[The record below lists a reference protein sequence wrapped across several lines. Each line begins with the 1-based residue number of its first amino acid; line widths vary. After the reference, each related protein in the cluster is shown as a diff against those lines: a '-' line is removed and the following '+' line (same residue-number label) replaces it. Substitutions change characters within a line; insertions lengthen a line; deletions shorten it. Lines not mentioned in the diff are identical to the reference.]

1 MADLPPFQTLIDEHA
16 AEVMAV
22 LRGAVGREG
31 AEDAFQETFLAALRA
46 YPSLRDASNLR
57 GWLVTIAHR
66 KAIDQHRAR
75 GRAPVPVAEVREE
88 AFTDP
93 DPADG
98 DDLERRRRP
107 AAEAARRGDPALR
120 LRPSPRGDRR
130 GARLLA
136 GGGAPQPAR
145 GTETTTQGDR
155 MTATVDKPVT
165 KKSLEALRDRAAA
178 EGLLDVAYATA
189 DSPFGT
195 LLLAR
200 TPRGLVRLGLPGEDV
215 EAMLADL
222 AGRISPRVLQD
233 PARLDEERRELDDY
247 FAGRRHAFELPIDWQ
262 LSNGFLLRARQG
274 IAAIPY
280 GETRTYTDLARAAGN
295 ERAVRA
301 AGSACSRNPIPL
313 VVPCHRVLRSDGSL
327 GGYAGGLEMKE
338 RLLELEQA
346 P

>member
-1 MADLPPFQTLIDEHA
+1 
-16 AEVMAV
+16 
-22 LRGAVGREG
+22 
-31 AEDAFQETFLAALRA
+31 
-46 YPSLRDASNLR
+46 
-57 GWLVTIAHR
+57 
-66 KAIDQHRAR
+66 
-75 GRAPVPVAEVREE
+75 
-88 AFTDP
+88 
-93 DPADG
+93 
-98 DDLERRRRP
+98 
-107 AAEAARRGDPALR
+107 
-120 LRPSPRGDRR
+120 
-130 GARLLA
+130 
-136 GGGAPQPAR
+136 
-145 GTETTTQGDR
+145 
-155 MTATVDKPVT
+155 MTATIDKPVG
-165 KKSLEALRDRAAA
+165 KKSLEALRNRAAT

-195 LLLAR
+195 LLLAK

-215 EAMLADL
+215 EAIVADL

>member
-1 MADLPPFQTLIDEHA
+1 
-16 AEVMAV
+16 
-22 LRGAVGREG
+22 
-31 AEDAFQETFLAALRA
+31 
-46 YPSLRDASNLR
+46 
-57 GWLVTIAHR
+57 
-66 KAIDQHRAR
+66 
-75 GRAPVPVAEVREE
+75 
-88 AFTDP
+88 
-93 DPADG
+93 
-98 DDLERRRRP
+98 
-107 AAEAARRGDPALR
+107 
-120 LRPSPRGDRR
+120 
-130 GARLLA
+130 
-136 GGGAPQPAR
+136 
-145 GTETTTQGDR
+145 
-155 MTATVDKPVT
+155 MTATIDKPVT

-195 LLLAR
+195 LLLAK

-215 EAMLADL
+215 EAMLVDL
-222 AGRISPRVLQD
+222 AGRISLRVLED

-262 LSNGFLLRARQG
+262 LSGGFLLRARQG

-327 GGYAGGLEMKE
+327 GGYAGGLEMKR
-338 RLLELEQA
+338 RLLDLEQA

>member
-1 MADLPPFQTLIDEHA
+1 
-16 AEVMAV
+16 
-22 LRGAVGREG
+22 
-31 AEDAFQETFLAALRA
+31 
-46 YPSLRDASNLR
+46 
-57 GWLVTIAHR
+57 
-66 KAIDQHRAR
+66 
-75 GRAPVPVAEVREE
+75 
-88 AFTDP
+88 
-93 DPADG
+93 
-98 DDLERRRRP
+98 
-107 AAEAARRGDPALR
+107 
-120 LRPSPRGDRR
+120 
-130 GARLLA
+130 
-136 GGGAPQPAR
+136 
-145 GTETTTQGDR
+145 
-155 MTATVDKPVT
+155 MTATIDKPVT

-195 LLLAR
+195 LLLAK

-222 AGRISPRVLQD
+222 AGRISPRVLED
-233 PARLDEERRELDDY
+233 HARLDEERRELDDY

-262 LSNGFLLRARQG
+262 LSGGFLLRARQG

>member
-1 MADLPPFQTLIDEHA
+1 
-16 AEVMAV
+16 
-22 LRGAVGREG
+22 
-31 AEDAFQETFLAALRA
+31 
-46 YPSLRDASNLR
+46 
-57 GWLVTIAHR
+57 
-66 KAIDQHRAR
+66 
-75 GRAPVPVAEVREE
+75 
-88 AFTDP
+88 
-93 DPADG
+93 
-98 DDLERRRRP
+98 
-107 AAEAARRGDPALR
+107 
-120 LRPSPRGDRR
+120 
-130 GARLLA
+130 
-136 GGGAPQPAR
+136 
-145 GTETTTQGDR
+145 
-155 MTATVDKPVT
+155 MTATMEKT
-165 KKSLEALRDRAAA
+165 IEALRNRAAA

-189 DSPFGT
+189 DSPFGS
-195 LLLAR
+195 LLLAK

-215 EAMLADL
+215 EAMLIDL
-222 AGRISPRVLQD
+222 AGRISPRVLED

>member
-1 MADLPPFQTLIDEHA
+1 
-16 AEVMAV
+16 
-22 LRGAVGREG
+22 
-31 AEDAFQETFLAALRA
+31 
-46 YPSLRDASNLR
+46 
-57 GWLVTIAHR
+57 
-66 KAIDQHRAR
+66 
-75 GRAPVPVAEVREE
+75 
-88 AFTDP
+88 
-93 DPADG
+93 
-98 DDLERRRRP
+98 
-107 AAEAARRGDPALR
+107 
-120 LRPSPRGDRR
+120 
-130 GARLLA
+130 
-136 GGGAPQPAR
+136 
-145 GTETTTQGDR
+145 
-155 MTATVDKPVT
+155 MTATIDKPVA

-262 LSNGFLLRARQG
+262 LSGGFLLRARQG

-327 GGYAGGLEMKE
+327 GGYAGGLEMKR
-338 RLLELEQA
+338 RLLDLEQA

>member
-1 MADLPPFQTLIDEHA
+1 MTPTMEKTI
-16 AEVMAV
+16 
-22 LRGAVGREG
+22 
-31 AEDAFQETFLAALRA
+31 AALR
-46 YPSLRDASNLR
+46 
-57 GWLVTIAHR
+57 
-66 KAIDQHRAR
+66 
-75 GRAPVPVAEVREE
+75 E
-88 AFTDP
+88 
-93 DPADG
+93 
-98 DDLERRRRP
+98 
-107 AAEAARRGDPALR
+107 
-120 LRPSPRGDRR
+120 
-130 GARLLA
+130 
-136 GGGAPQPAR
+136 
-145 GTETTTQGDR
+145 
-155 MTATVDKPVT
+155 
-165 KKSLEALRDRAAA
+165 RAAA

-189 DSPFGT
+189 DSPFGP
-195 LLLAR
+195 LLLAK
-200 TPRGLVRLGLPGEDV
+200 TPRGLVRLGLPGEDA

-222 AGRISPRVLQD
+222 AGRISPRVLED

-262 LSNGFLLRARQG
+262 LSHGFLLRARQG

-327 GGYAGGLEMKE
+327 GGYAGGLEMKR